1 MNEAEP
7 GRKAGR
13 EPERQCAVTRA
24 RQPAVDLIRFVRAP
38 DGSIVTD
45 LAGKLPGRGV
55 WIACSHDV
63 VAEAVR
69 KRVFSRA
76 LKEAVEV
83 PGDLADRVD
92 ALLLQRAVSSLS
104 LANKAGEVL
113 TGFSKVE
120 RAVEART
127 MLCLIHASDA
137 ADDGVDKLER
147 KHKAIAAA
155 SGANAP
161 PSVRLLTVEQLS
173 LALGRPNVVHAALG
187 SGGASRKFLRDAE
200 RLLRYRGQGAASE
213 AAA

>member
-1 MNEAEP
+1 MDRP
-7 GRKAGR
+7 GKNGQ
-13 EPERQCAVTRA
+13 ERRCALTRTVLPTE
-24 RQPAVDLIRFVRAP
+24 RLIRFVSDPAGVVVP
-38 DGSIVTD
+38 D
-45 LAGKLPGRGV
+45 LKRKLPGRGV
-55 WIACSHDV
+55 WIEARRES
-63 VAEAVR
+63 VARAAA
-69 KRVFSRA
+69 KNVFARA
-76 LKEAVEV
+76 LKTSVSA
-83 PGDLADRVD
+83 PADLADQVEHLMRAR
-92 ALLLQRAVSSLS
+92 ALSRLS

-127 MLCLIHASDA
+127 VLCLIHASDA